1 MIISERVGGDL
12 MSEYL
17 QFTTT
22 IFDWQKKALEDI
34 SEKTG
39 IPQAHL
45 IREAITIY
53 LRERGEEI
61 EKK

>member
-1 MIISERVGGDL
+1 

-34 SEKTG
+34 SNRTG
-39 IPQAHL
+39 IPQAHM
-45 IREAITIY
+45 IREAINLY
-53 LRERGEEI
+53 LEDRGEKI
-61 EKK
+61 KKK

>member
-1 MIISERVGGDL
+1 MKNYTVT
-12 MSEYL
+12 
-17 QFTTT
+17 TTT

-34 SEKTG
+34 SERTG

-45 IREAITIY
+45 IREAINLY
-53 LRERGEEI
+53 LEDRGEKI

>member
-1 MIISERVGGDL
+1 MAE
-12 MSEYL
+12 EYI

-34 SEKTG
+34 SKRTG

-45 IREAITIY
+45 IREAISLY
-53 LRERGEEI
+53 LEDRGEKI

>member
-1 MIISERVGGDL
+1 MKDYTVT
-12 MSEYL
+12 
-17 QFTTT
+17 TTT

-34 SEKTG
+34 SERTG